1 MKRNPTPFRRFA
13 LAVCGVVLMA
23 SAGFLSQASDASMH
37 SVPLPP
43 WIEQME
49 AWPGAAMNPSQ
60 STGPMQKAMTARAI
74 DEMISRMAQSE
85 ERLTAAHAGP
95 VTQTIQKKIIE
106 SLNELI
112 AQAEQAQSSSS
123 SSKKK
128 SQQQNSSMAMKQT
141 GPQTGEPT
149 NSPSHA
155 NHHSY
160 LPPGQGTHPNTI
172 SPFHSSKHQWG
183 NLPARTRNMILNAM
197 HKGSLPQYR
206 SLVNDY
212 YKKLAQMAS
221 PSGQ

>member
-1 MKRNPTPFRRFA
+1 MKRNANPIRRFA
-13 LAVCGVVLMA
+13 LAACGVVLMA
-23 SAGFLSQASDASMH
+23 SAGFSSQAADAGMH

-43 WIEQME
+43 WIEQLE

-74 DEMISRMAQSE
+74 EEMLSRMAQSE
-85 ERLTAAHAGP
+85 ERLTAAQAGP
-95 VTQTIQKKIIE
+95 VTQTIQKKIIQ

-112 AQAEQAQSSSS
+112 AQAEQSQSSSS

-128 SQQQNSSMAMKQT
+128 SQQQNSSMAMQQT
-141 GPQTGEPT
+141 GQQTAEPT
-149 NSPSHA
+149 NSQSHA

-172 SPFHSSKHQWG
+172 SPFHSSQHQWG
-183 NLPARTRNMILNAM
+183 NLPPRTRHMILNAM

-221 PSGQ
+221 PRGQ

>member
-1 MKRNPTPFRRFA
+1 MKQSETPFRRFA
-13 LAVCGVVLMA
+13 LAVCGVILMA
-23 SAGFLSQASDASMH
+23 SAGFSSQAADAGTH

-43 WIEQME
+43 WIQQLE

-74 DEMISRMAQSE
+74 EEMISRMAKSG
-85 ERLTAAHAGP
+85 ERLATAHAGP
-95 VTQTIQKKIIE
+95 VTQTIQKKIIQ

-128 SQQQNSSMAMKQT
+128 SQQQNSSMAMQQT
-141 GPQTGEPT
+141 GPQTAEPT
-149 NSPSHA
+149 NSQSHA

-160 LPPGQGTHPNTI
+160 LSPGQGTHPNTI
-172 SPFHSSKHQWG
+172 SPFHSSQHQWG
-183 NLPARTRNMILNAM
+183 NLPPRTRNMIPNAM

-221 PSGQ
+221 PRGQ